1 MQDLLIDRRTQQMV
15 EECMPTHTMLRKI
28 AAYFTA
34 LSDETRIKLITA
46 LSVSSMC
53 VSDLCTLLN
62 LNQTTVSH
70 QLRLLRGI
78 GAVDY
83 RKQGKISFYYLSDQN
98 LAEMMLNAVNTI

>member
-1 MQDLLIDRRTQQMV
+1 MQDLLIDKHTQQMV
-15 EECMPTHTMLRKI
+15 EECLPTQNMLRKI

-34 LSDETRIKLITA
+34 LSDETRIKIITA

-53 VSDLCTLLN
+53 VSDLCALLS

-70 QLRLLRGI
+70 QLRLLRSV

-83 RKQGKISFYYLSDQN
+83 RKQGKISFYYLTDE
-98 LAEMMLNAVNTI
+98 AIPEMMLNAVNTL